1 MGAVFANTILVIGD
15 SISSAYGMPV
25 NQGWVALLQ
34 KRLQSEQLPY
44 KVVNL
49 SISGDTSANALNRLP
64 QTLEQHQP
72 HILLL
77 EIGGNDGLRGLSLA
91 QMQQNMESMIDLAT
105 SNEIQ
110 VMLLGIQLPPNYGS
124 HYTDQFNDIYRQL
137 ASQYQLTLLP
147 SIVEGVGGNPQL
159 MQADGIHP
167 NAKAQPMMLE
177 LVWSGLEKLLIR
189 SLNSQHTK
197 VETAVNTSL

>member
-1 MGAVFANTILVIGD
+1 MHSAFAKTILVIGD
-15 SISSAYGMPV
+15 SISSAYGIPV
-25 NQGWVALLQ
+25 NKGWVALLQ
-34 KRLQSEQLPY
+34 ERLRSEQLPY

-72 HILLL
+72 QMLLL

-91 QMQQNMESMIDLAT
+91 QMQQNIESMISLAAT
-105 SNEIQ
+105 KDIR

-124 HYTDQFNDIYRQL
+124 HYTNQFNNIYHRL
-137 ASQYQLTLLP
+137 ADQYQLTLLP
-147 SIVEGVGGNPQL
+147 SIVDGIGGNPQL

-167 NAKAQPMMLE
+167 NAKAQPIMLE
-177 LVWSGLEKLLIR
+177 LVWPKLLKLL
-189 SLNSQHTK
+189 SD
-197 VETAVNTSL
+197 A

>member
-1 MGAVFANTILVIGD
+1 MFRFLLLAILFVMPMSTAFANTILVIGD

-91 QMQQNMESMIDLAT
+91 QMQQNMESMIDLAA
-105 SNEIQ
+105 SKEIQ

-124 HYTDQFNDIYRQL
+124 HYTGQFNDIYRQL

-147 SIVEGVGGNPQL
+147 SIVEGIGGNPQL

-167 NAKAQPMMLE
+167 NAKAQPLMLE
-177 LVWSGLEKLLIR
+177 LVWSKLMKLL
-189 SLNSQHTK
+189 SD
-197 VETAVNTSL
+197 V

>member
-1 MGAVFANTILVIGD
+1 MGTAFANTILVIGD

-77 EIGGNDGLRGLSLA
+77 EIGGNDGLRGLSLT
-91 QMQQNMESMIDLAT
+91 QMQQNIESMISLAA
-105 SNEIQ
+105 SKEIR

-124 HYTDQFNDIYRQL
+124 HYTDQFNEIYRQL
-137 ASQYQLTLLP
+137 ADRYQLTLLP
-147 SIVEGVGGNPQL
+147 SIVDGIGGDPQL

-167 NAKAQPMMLE
+167 NAKAQPIMLE
-177 LVWSGLEKLLIR
+177 LVWPKLLQLL
-189 SLNSQHTK
+189 SD
-197 VETAVNTSL
+197 A

>member
-1 MGAVFANTILVIGD
+1 MFRFVLVCIFLVMPMRSVFANTILVIGD

-34 KRLQSEQLPY
+34 ERLRSEQLPY
-44 KVVNL
+44 EVVNL

-72 HILLL
+72 RILLL

-91 QMQQNMESMIDLAT
+91 QMQQNIESMIGLA
-105 SNEIQ
+105 SSKEIR

-137 ASQYQLTLLP
+137 AERHQITLLP
-147 SIVEGVGGNPQL
+147 SIVDGIGDDPGL

-167 NAKAQPMMLE
+167 NARAQPMMLE
-177 LVWSGLEKLLIR
+177 LVWPKLLQLL
-189 SLNSQHTK
+189 SD
-197 VETAVNTSL
+197 A

>member
-1 MGAVFANTILVIGD
+1 MFRFVLVVIFFMMPMHSAFAKTILVIGD
-15 SISSAYGMPV
+15 SISSAYGIPV

-34 KRLQSEQLPY
+34 ERLRSEQLPY

-72 HILLL
+72 RILLL

-91 QMQQNMESMIDLAT
+91 QMQQNIENMISLAAT
-105 SNEIQ
+105 KDIQ

-124 HYTDQFNDIYRQL
+124 HYTNQFKDIYRQL
-137 ASQYQLTLLP
+137 ADRYQLTLLP
-147 SIVEGVGGNPQL
+147 SIVDGIGGNPQL

-177 LVWSGLEKLLIR
+177 LVWPKLLQLL
-189 SLNSQHTK
+189 SD
-197 VETAVNTSL
+197 A

>member
-1 MGAVFANTILVIGD
+1 MGTVVASTILVIGD

-91 QMQQNMESMIDLAT
+91 QMQQNMQSMVDLAT
-105 SNEIQ
+105 RKEIQ

-137 ASQYQLTLLP
+137 ASQYQLTLLS
-147 SIVEGVGGNPQL
+147 SIVEGIGGNPQL

-167 NAKAQPMMLE
+167 NAKAQPLMLE
-177 LVWSGLEKLLIR
+177 LVWPGLEKLLFR
-189 SLNSQHTK
+189 SLTRYP
-197 VETAVNTSL
+197 

>member
-1 MGAVFANTILVIGD
+1 MGTAFANTILVIGD

-91 QMQQNMESMIDLAT
+91 QMQQNMESMIDLAA
-105 SNEIQ
+105 SKEIQ

-124 HYTDQFNDIYRQL
+124 HYTGQFNDIYRQL

-147 SIVEGVGGNPQL
+147 SIVEGIGGNPQL

-167 NAKAQPMMLE
+167 NAKAQPLMLE
-177 LVWSGLEKLLIR
+177 LVWSKLMKLL
-189 SLNSQHTK
+189 SD
-197 VETAVNTSL
+197 V

>member
-1 MGAVFANTILVIGD
+1 MFRFVLLAILFVMPMGTVVASTILVIGD

-25 NQGWVALLQ
+25 SQGWVALLQ

-91 QMQQNMESMIDLAT
+91 QMQQNMQSMVDLAT
-105 SNEIQ
+105 SKEIQ

-137 ASQYQLTLLP
+137 ASQYQLTLLS
-147 SIVEGVGGNPQL
+147 SIVEGIGGNPQL

-167 NAKAQPMMLE
+167 NAKAQPLMLE
-177 LVWSGLEKLLIR
+177 LVWPGLLKLL
-189 SLNSQHTK
+189 SD
-197 VETAVNTSL
+197 V

>member
-1 MGAVFANTILVIGD
+1 MPMSTAFANTILVIGD

-91 QMQQNMESMIDLAT
+91 QMQQNMESMIDLAA
-105 SNEIQ
+105 SKEIQ

-124 HYTDQFNDIYRQL
+124 HYTGQFNDIYRQL

-147 SIVEGVGGNPQL
+147 SIVEGIGGNPQL

-167 NAKAQPMMLE
+167 NAKAQPLMLE
-177 LVWSGLEKLLIR
+177 LVWSKLMKLL
-189 SLNSQHTK
+189 SD
-197 VETAVNTSL
+197 V

>member
-1 MGAVFANTILVIGD
+1 MFRFVLVCIFLVMPMRSVFANTILVIGD

-34 KRLQSEQLPY
+34 QRLRSEQLPY
-44 KVVNL
+44 EVVNL

-72 HILLL
+72 RILLL

-91 QMQQNMESMIDLAT
+91 QMQQNIESMIGLA
-105 SNEIQ
+105 SSKEIR

-124 HYTDQFNDIYRQL
+124 HYTNQFNDIYRQL
-137 ASQYQLTLLP
+137 AEQHQITLLP
-147 SIVEGVGGNPQL
+147 SIVNGIGDDPRL

-167 NAKAQPMMLE
+167 NAQAQPMMLE
-177 LVWSGLEKLLIR
+177 LVWPKLLELL
-189 SLNSQHTK
+189 SD
-197 VETAVNTSL
+197 A